1 MPHIMYLVLQITKLH
16 HVSTEV
22 DYKRRP
28 IFFLQKN
35 KKAPFLALER
45 LKSRMVIGCKLS
57 FVNNDSGLWKPM
69 KEQTF

>member
-16 HVSTEV
+16 HWEQKLITKG
-22 DYKRRP
+22 DQL
-28 IFFLQKN
+28 FFLKIKGSFFWLSN
-35 KKAPFLALER
+35 D
-45 LKSRMVIGCKLS
+45 LKTRMVIGCKMS